1 MVGEGEGGWEQDLP
15 KSTKFGWLKQPKL
28 VGEMVEMGWEE
39 REGRDKSG
47 EGKVRGWVGLAA
59 LIDVLQIISGVPTC
73 LYATDIWNIS
83 GVPVM
88 GTPPIC

>member
-1 MVGEGEGGWEQDLP
+1 MWWERGDPEGVWEQDLT

-47 EGKVRGWVGLAA
+47 EGKVRG
-59 LIDVLQIISGVPTC
+59 
-73 LYATDIWNIS
+73 
-83 GVPVM
+83 
-88 GTPPIC
+88 